1 MATWALRV
9 CALMVTGMLL
19 VASWN
24 GAVENDRFD
33 RVGERALIQPFA
45 EYTETTTVKTK
56 LGIETGRS
64 TSQSAMLTFT
74 MQGGQQVTVN
84 RNLPDDVFAKFAAG
98 EPVYMEYL
106 PDSPTTTRFEGRT
119 ARPFLLALLGLAA
132 AFGTYFFW
140 KRM

>member
-9 CALMVTGMLL
+9 CALMITGMLL

-33 RVGERALIQPFA
+33 KVGERALIEPFE
-45 EYTETTTVKTK
+45 EYTETTTVNTK

-64 TSQSAMLTFT
+64 TSKSAKLRFT
-74 MQGGQQVTVN
+74 TQGGQEITVN
-84 RNLPDDVFAKFAAG
+84 RNLPDDVFAKFASG

-106 PDSPTTTRFEGRT
+106 PDSPATTRFEGRT
-119 ARPFLLALLGLAA
+119 ARPFLLALLGLVAGC
-132 AFGTYFFW
+132 GTYFFW